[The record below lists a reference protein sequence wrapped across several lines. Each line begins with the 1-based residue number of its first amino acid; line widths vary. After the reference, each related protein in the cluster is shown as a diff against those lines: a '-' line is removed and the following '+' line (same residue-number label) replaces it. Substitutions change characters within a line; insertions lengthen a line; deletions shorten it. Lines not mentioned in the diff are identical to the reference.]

1 MLKGVI
7 PEQAGRL
14 SFLIPSRI
22 LVHPS
27 APVRNFREFM
37 EWTKNY
43 KGALNYGSAGHGSGG
58 HLAAELYKMGWY
70 GVLVPARLPKPIL
83 TRLYTEFAAIIKQP
97 EAQSRIR
104 SSARTR
110 SAARRRSSGST
121 CSPTSPSGRRW

>member
-1 MLKGVI
+1 
-7 PEQAGRL
+7 
-14 SFLIPSRI
+14 
-22 LVHPS
+22 
-27 APVRNFREFM
+27 VRNFREFM

-70 GVLVPARLPKPIL
+70 GVLVPASLPKPIL